1 MVRHLLVWL
10 CNMMTPLETR
20 LTEENESLR
29 ARDKAQQMEI
39 KLLKE
44 KIDLLVRRIFGARSE
59 QLDEAQ
65 LMLLLQGD
73 EGAKKAGAS
82 SANPCVLEAEIERR
96 GKDNRPLK
104 PRRWREARVP
114 EHLPAVDEVIEPDEV
129 AAAPEAWRHIGEEI
143 TVQLD
148 YQPARFFRRRIIRK
162 KYVKRDEPH
171 KAPVIAALNTLQERS
186 IAAPGL
192 LAQIIVAKYCDHLP
206 LYRQEQIYA
215 TRHDIAIPRQSSARW
230 LGLAADWLR
239 PIYEHIHTGVM
250 AGGYVQ
256 VDETPIEYLSPG
268 NGRTRQGYFWACKR
282 PGADVSFVWKTSRGA
297 RCLDHII
304 PADFS
309 GTVQCDGY
317 SAYPSFA
324 SRSDGRI
331 TLAACWAH
339 VRRKFHEAAEST
351 PQHAGWVLLQIQ
363 HLYRIEKHLRQT
375 QAGPR
380 QCQAIRSSQSRMII
394 ERIHRALTRLK
405 ISRQHL
411 PQSAMGKAIDYTLT
425 LWPLLLVYLED
436 GRIQIDNN
444 EVENAIRPTAVGK
457 KNWLFI
463 GEAEAGERSAIFFT
477 LIEACR
483 SRGIDPQTYLRDV
496 LTRLPTLTNHQI
508 KDVTPEAWAGT
519 SSSRS
524 QRQAA

>member
-1 MVRHLLVWL
+1 
-10 CNMMTPLETR
+10 MMTPLEAR
-20 LTEENESLR
+20 LTEENEALR
-29 ARDKAQQMEI
+29 AQNQAQQIEI

-44 KIDLLVRRIFGARSE
+44 KIDLLVRRIFGAKSE

-73 EGAKKAGAS
+73 DEAKKAAAS
-82 SANPCVLEAEIERR
+82 SADACVLEAEIERR
-96 GKDNRPLK
+96 SRDNKPVK
-104 PRRWREARVP
+104 PRRQREARVP
-114 EHLPAVDEVIEPDEV
+114 EHLPAVDEVIEPEEV
-129 AAAPEAWRHIGEEI
+129 AAAPEAWRHIGEEV
-143 TVQLD
+143 TEQLD
-148 YQPARFFRRRIIRK
+148 YQPAKFFRRRIIRR

-171 KAPVIAALNTLQERS
+171 KAPVIAPLNTLQERS

-215 TRHDIAIPRQSSARW
+215 TRHAIAIPRQSMARW

-239 PIYEHIHTGVM
+239 PIYEQIHTGVM

-256 VDETPIEYLSPG
+256 IDETPIEYLSPG
-268 NGRTRQGYFWACKR
+268 NGQTKQGYFWACKR

-297 RCLDHII
+297 RCLDHIL
-304 PADFS
+304 PVDFQ

-324 SRSDGRI
+324 SRSEGRI

-339 VRRKFHEAAEST
+339 ARRKFHEAAETT
-351 PQHAGWVLLQIQ
+351 PQHAGWLLLQIQ
-363 HLYRIEKHLRQT
+363 HLYRIEKQLRQT

-380 QCQAIRSSQSRMII
+380 QRQAVRSSQSRMII
-394 ERIHRALTRLK
+394 ERIHRALTHMKL
-405 ISRQHL
+405 SRRYL
-411 PQSAMGKAIDYTLT
+411 PQSAMGKAIDYTLA
-425 LWPLLLVYLED
+425 LWPMLLVYLED
-436 GRIQIDNN
+436 GRIEIDNN
-444 EVENAIRPTAVGK
+444 PVENAIRPTAVGK

-483 SRGIDPQTYLRDV
+483 RRGIDPQTYLREV

-508 KDVTPEAWAGT
+508 KDVTPEALAGT
-519 SSSRS
+519 SHSSA
-524 QRQAA
+524 QRKAA